1 MRYLNGLKGPA
12 LRVWGLAT
20 LLALVVFF
28 ITRIALL
35 GHSSLYSE
43 QAVGGLMGGLALGL
57 LRDLPVAALLAL
69 PWLFFEWLL
78 GAKWRQ
84 RLSVPLFAV
93 YTFTLLF
100 VGVSEIVFWDEFSV
114 RFNFIAV
121 DYLVFTTEV
130 IGNIRESYPVGPIIG
145 ALLAASL
152 LIVWGLRRH
161 VVQAAALGVDR
172 RIQLPWVLGVVLLV
186 ALLASR
192 LAAPDFSTNAYANE
206 LADNGWRSFIAAARQ
221 NRLDYRQFYA
231 TRPDAEVMKD
241 LQRLAGKETVTA
253 TNLPTR
259 KAAAKLN
266 RQPNVVIIMMESM
279 SAEYMATFGNKEKI
293 TPNLDRLAGE
303 GMLFSRLYATG
314 TRTVRGLE
322 ALSAALPP
330 QAGMSV
336 VRWPNVSNLNT
347 LGSTLQHS
355 GWSPQFIYGG
365 YGMFDNMNSY
375 FDAQGYRVTDRTN
388 FQEGLVKFENVWGV
402 ADEHLFDQALM
413 EFDKEVNAGHHFF
426 AHIMTTTN
434 HRPFTYPDGR
444 IDIPSPG
451 KRAGGVKYA
460 DYAIGRFIEMA
471 KQKPWFD
478 NTIFLIVADHCASSA
493 GKAKIPVDKYHI
505 PAIIYAP
512 KIVSPRKVDTLASQI
527 DLVPTLLAMLGLQD
541 AGHFVGRDILS
552 VKPEEGRALLSTYQ
566 NLGYLKGDVMTVL
579 LPKRKIESFKIS
591 ADGRDAQPMPT
602 DPRLAEEAVAYFQ
615 GASILMER
623 HGDNGQG
630 KAVAAAN

>member
-1 MRYLNGLKGPA
+1 MHYLNGFKGPA

-20 LLALVVFF
+20 LLALAVFF
-28 ITRIALL
+28 VTRIVLL
-35 GHSSLYSE
+35 GHSSMYSE
-43 QAVGGLMGGLALGL
+43 QAVSGLLGGLMLGV
-57 LRDLPVAALLAL
+57 LRDIPVAALVAL

-78 GAKWRQ
+78 SAKWRL
-84 RLSVPLFAV
+84 RLSIPLFAIF
-93 YTFTLLF
+93 TFTLLF
-100 VGVSEIVFWDEFSV
+100 VGVSEVVFWDEFSV

-145 ALLAASL
+145 ALLVVSL
-152 LIVWGLRRH
+152 LIVWCLRRP
-161 VVQAAALGVDR
+161 VSQAASLGFSR
-172 RIQLPWVLGVVLLV
+172 RVQLPWLLAVVLV
-186 ALLASR
+186 VGLLAARS
-192 LAAPDFSTNAYANE
+192 AAPDFSTNAYANE
-206 LADNGWRSFIAAARQ
+206 LADNGWRSFLAAARQ

-241 LQRLAGKETVTA
+241 LQRLSGKDVVTA
-253 TNLPTR
+253 TNLPAR

-279 SAEYMATFGNKEKI
+279 SAEYMATFGNKEGI

-347 LGSTLQHS
+347 LGSTLQRN

-375 FDAQGYRVTDRTN
+375 FDSQGYKVTDRTN

-402 ADEHLFDQALM
+402 ADEHLFDQTLM
-413 EFDKEVNAGHHFF
+413 ELDKEVNAGHHFV

-493 GKAKIPVDKYHI
+493 GKAKIPVDRYHI

-527 DLVPTLLAMLGLQD
+527 DLVPTLLTMLGLQD
-541 AGHFVGRDILS
+541 EAHFVGRDILS
-552 VKPEEGRALLSTYQ
+552 MKPEDGRALLSTYQ

-591 ADGRDAQPMPT
+591 ADGRESQPIPT
-602 DPRLAEEAVAYFQ
+602 DPRLAEEAIAYFQ
-615 GASILMER
+615 GASILMEQ
-623 HGDNGQG
+623 HGENGKG
-630 KAVAAAN
+630 KAAIAAN